1 MNFIFEK
8 LYNKFVYRP
17 NLKRKLKRVGK
28 EFKLGYCSE
37 VLNPQFFTIGNFFY
51 CGPFAYFG
59 TNKNNPVVIGDYVMF
74 GPKCSIQGGNHDVN
88 FEGFMYQNTNI
99 EHKQGE
105 IKVGNGAW
113 FGSNCTII
121 SGADVGE
128 GSIIGAMSLVNK
140 KIPPF
145 VIAGGVPVK
154 VIKPRF
160 KNITQIQNTLRNTQ
174 SDYSLDE
181 ILELHKNIGF
191 NYPR

>member
-1 MNFIFEK
+1 MNFIFDK

-17 NLKRKLKRVGK
+17 YLKCKLKYVGK
-28 EFKLGYCSE
+28 EFKFGYCSE
-37 VLNPQFFTIGNFFY
+37 FLNPQFFTIGDFFY

-74 GPKCSIQGGNHDVN
+74 GPKCIIQGGNHDVN

-99 EHKQGE
+99 EHKQGK
-105 IKVGNGAW
+105 IKIGNGVW

-121 SGADVGE
+121 SGADIGE

-160 KNITQIQNTLRNTQ
+160 KNITQIQNTLRNTR
-174 SDYSLDE
+174 SNYSLDE

>member
-74 GPKCSIQGGNHDVN
+74 GPKCIIQGGI
-88 FEGFMYQNTNI
+88 MT
-99 EHKQGE
+99 
-105 IKVGNGAW
+105 
-113 FGSNCTII
+113 
-121 SGADVGE
+121 
-128 GSIIGAMSLVNK
+128 L
-140 KIPPF
+140 
-145 VIAGGVPVK
+145 
-154 VIKPRF
+154 
-160 KNITQIQNTLRNTQ
+160 TLRVLCT
-174 SDYSLDE
+174 
-181 ILELHKNIGF
+181 
-191 NYPR
+191 

>member
-1 MNFIFEK
+1 M
-8 LYNKFVYRP
+8 YY
-17 NLKRKLKRVGK
+17 
-28 EFKLGYCSE
+28 
-37 VLNPQFFTIGNFFY
+37 T
-51 CGPFAYFG
+51 
-59 TNKNNPVVIGDYVMF
+59 
-74 GPKCSIQGGNHDVN
+74 GGNHDVN
-88 FEGFMYQNTNI
+88 LEGFIYQNTNI

-128 GSIIGAMSLVNK
+128 GSIIGAMSLVNR